1 MSRMSKFDEVYLNLC
16 EEILKEG
23 KYSQNRTGIPTYNLH
38 GKHLIFDLEEE
49 FPILTTKFVAFK
61 HAILEM
67 LWIFQQASNDVRW
80 LQERGVTIWD
90 EWQIDENG
98 KYKGKYYGKEF
109 AGTIGT
115 AYGYIVNKFN
125 LMENAIETIK
135 KNPNDRRN
143 LVDLFQYQFLEGGTL
158 PPCVYMHQWMVNDKK
173 LDIVVYQRSCDV
185 PLGFPFNVTQYAV
198 LTHLVAQVTGYEP
211 GTLYWNLG
219 TAHIYENQVEGIKQQ
234 LSRRK
239 GAKPAPKLWINP
251 EVKDFFAFDSSKELK
266 DIKLIGY
273 EHLGKI
279 PMPVSV

>member
-1 MSRMSKFDEVYLNLC
+1 MSKFDEVYLDLC
-16 EEILKEG
+16 EEILKKGE
-23 KYSQNRTGIPTYNLH
+23 YSQNRTGTPTYNLH
-38 GKHLIFDLEEE
+38 GKHLSFDLNEE

-80 LQERGVTIWD
+80 LQERGITIWN
-90 EWQIDENG
+90 EWQIDEYG
-98 KYKGKYYGKEF
+98 KYNGIYYGKEF

-115 AYGYIVNKFN
+115 AYGYIVNKYD
-125 LMENAIETIK
+125 LMKKAIETIK

-143 LVDLFQYQFLEGGTL
+143 IVNLFQYQFLEGGTL
-158 PPCVYMHQWMVNDKK
+158 PPCVYMHQWLVNDNK
-173 LDIVVYQRSCDV
+173 LDNVVYQRSCDV

-219 TAHIYENQVEGIKQQ
+219 TAHIYENQVDGIKKQ

-239 GAKPAPKLWINP
+239 EAKPAPKLWINP
-251 EVKDFFAFDSSKELK
+251 KVKDFFAFDSSKELK